1 MLALNTGLEGVIL
14 LFGVVSLVFLGR
26 ARKSLTLKVVNR
38 ARFFLLLLMGVIII
52 ENGLGIYFGF
62 RRQADTITLE
72 ALTLALVGTAIFYS
86 GKAREE
92 RPREN
97 LGVAVVCMVWTVMA
111 TAVEV
116 ILGFAIGK

>member
-1 MLALNTGLEGVIL
+1 MLALNTGLEGSIL
-14 LFGVVSLVFLGR
+14 IIGVVSLIFLGR
-26 ARKSLTLKVVNR
+26 ARKALTLKAVNR

-72 ALTLALVGTAIFYS
+72 ILTLALAGTAIFYS
-86 GKAREE
+86 GCARQE

-111 TAVEV
+111 ASFEV
-116 ILGFAIGK
+116 ILGLALGD

>member
-1 MLALNTGLEGVIL
+1 MLALNTGLEGSIL
-14 LFGVVSLVFLGR
+14 IIGVVSLIFLGR
-26 ARKSLTLKVVNR
+26 ARSALTLKAVNR

-62 RRQADTITLE
+62 RRQPDTITLE
-72 ALTLALVGTAIFYS
+72 ILTLALAGTAIYYS
-86 GKAREE
+86 GRAREE

-111 TAVEV
+111 SSFEV
-116 ILGFAIGK
+116 ILGLVMG

>member
-1 MLALNTGLEGVIL
+1 MLALNTGLEGIIL
-14 LFGVVSLVFLGR
+14 MIGVVSLIFLGR
-26 ARKSLTLKVVNR
+26 ARRALTLKAVNR

-72 ALTLALVGTAIFYS
+72 ILTLALAGTAIYYS
-86 GKAREE
+86 GRAREE

-97 LGVAVVCMVWTVMA
+97 LGVAVICLVWTVMA
-111 TAVEV
+111 SSFEV
-116 ILGFAIGK
+116 ILGLVMG

>member
-1 MLALNTGLEGVIL
+1 MLALNTGLEGIIL
-14 LFGVVSLVFLGR
+14 IIGVVSLIFLGR
-26 ARKSLTLKVVNR
+26 ARKALTLKAVNR

-62 RRQADTITLE
+62 RRQPDTITLE
-72 ALTLALVGTAIFYS
+72 ILTLALAGTAIYYS
-86 GKAREE
+86 GSARQE

-111 TAVEV
+111 SSFEV
-116 ILGFAIGK
+116 ILGLALG

>member
-1 MLALNTGLEGVIL
+1 MI
-14 LFGVVSLVFLGR
+14 GVVSLIFLGR
-26 ARKSLTLKVVNR
+26 ARRALTLKAVNR

-72 ALTLALVGTAIFYS
+72 ILTLALAGTAIYYS
-86 GKAREE
+86 GRAREE

-97 LGVAVVCMVWTVMA
+97 LGVAVICMVWTVMA
-111 TAVEV
+111 SSFEV
-116 ILGFAIGK
+116 ILGLVMG

>member
-1 MLALNTGLEGVIL
+1 LLALNTGLEGSIL
-14 LFGVVSLVFLGR
+14 MISAVSLIFLGR
-26 ARKSLTLKVVNR
+26 ARRALTLKAVNR

-72 ALTLALVGTAIFYS
+72 ILTLALAGTAIFYS
-86 GKAREE
+86 GRAREE

-111 TAVEV
+111 SSFEV
-116 ILGFAIGK
+116 ILGLALG

>member
-1 MLALNTGLEGVIL
+1 MLALNTGLEGIIL
-14 LFGVVSLVFLGR
+14 IIGVVSLIFLGR
-26 ARKSLTLKVVNR
+26 ARRALTLKAVNR

-72 ALTLALVGTAIFYS
+72 ILTLALAGTAIYYS
-86 GKAREE
+86 GRAREE

-97 LGVAVVCMVWTVMA
+97 LGVAVICLVWTVMA
-111 TAVEV
+111 SSFEV
-116 ILGFAIGK
+116 ILGLVMG